1 MSLADPLPSTK
12 MKPTLKNLSAFALMG
27 LLFVGCTTS
36 QSSSSCCDGGKC
48 DDMKVATA
56 TNAVSNVPNTK

>member
-1 MSLADPLPSTK
+1 

-48 DDMKVATA
+48 DVKTAAA
-56 TNAVSNVPNTK
+56 TNTISNVPNTK

>member
-1 MSLADPLPSTK
+1 
-12 MKPTLKNLSAFALMG
+12 MKPTLKSLSAFALMG

-48 DDMKVATA
+48 DDMKIATA
-56 TNAVSNVPNTK
+56 TNTVSNVPNTK